1 MSRASATS
9 GCSQGGIDTVD
20 ASDADCW
27 QWMREPCC
35 DIATLAEADLKRLQ
49 PLLWLELATLFDRHH
64 VSLDKRKPYKRKRKE
79 EGHVFGVS
87 LNALIRRDQ
96 QVTGEDSSLV
106 PLVLQGLLD
115 ELMMRGVREEGIL
128 RVPGNKQKIEAFH
141 SELEQTFY
149 ANNECVGGIL
159 ERAGVHDLSALLK
172 RWLRELPTP
181 LLASD
186 LIHLF
191 FQAHGMWFL
200 TAVRFKSHTLTSNI
214 LQRFR
219 HPTSTRPFRF
229 CASCYRMRIAIRCVR
244 FCNSSKTSSICRL

>member
-1 MSRASATS
+1 MDSAT
-9 GCSQGGIDTVD
+9 
-20 ASDADCW
+20 DCW

-35 DIATLAEADLKRLQ
+35 DIATLSEADLKSLQ
-49 PLLWLELATLFDRHH
+49 PLLWLELATLFDRHR

-141 SELEQTFY
+141 AELEQSFY
-149 ANNECVGGIL
+149 TRHECVGGIL

-172 RWLRELPTP
+172 RWLRELPLP
-181 LLASD
+181 LLAND

-191 FQAHGMWFL
+191 FQAHGKR
-200 TAVRFKSHTLTSNI
+200 TG
-214 LQRFR
+214 R
-219 HPTSTRPFRF
+219 HGRTPTE
-229 CASCYRMRIAIRCVR
+229 YV
-244 FCNSSKTSSICRL
+244 

>member
-1 MSRASATS
+1 M
-9 GCSQGGIDTVD
+9 DTVD
-20 ASDADCW
+20 SATDCW

-35 DIATLAEADLKRLQ
+35 DIATLSEADLKSLQ
-49 PLLWLELATLFDRHH
+49 PLLWLELATLFDRHR

-141 SELEQTFY
+141 AELEQSFY
-149 ANNECVGGIL
+149 TRHECVGGIL

-172 RWLRELPTP
+172 RWLRELPLP
-181 LLASD
+181 LLAND

-191 FQAHGMWFL
+191 FQAHG
-200 TAVRFKSHTLTSNI
+200 K
-214 LQRFR
+214 
-219 HPTSTRPFRF
+219 
-229 CASCYRMRIAIRCVR
+229 
-244 FCNSSKTSSICRL
+244 